1 MRSPSKN
8 SDPSDITRELTV
20 DFLVDE
26 ETLDEDAEIMTF
38 TSDPLDVEASE
49 PPGADTEGLDAAPSE
64 IPTRVGA
71 GSAGDLT
78 GVPEDEAVASD
89 LDGADGSD
97 IVIDEGE
104 EDPDRPKDLVDLM
117 VESVGGEM
125 DTSKI

>member
-20 DFLVDE
+20 DFMVDE

-78 GVPEDEAVASD
+78 GMSADEAEAGD
-89 LDGADGSD
+89 EDGADGSD
-97 IVIDEGE
+97 IVIEDGE
-104 EDPDRPKDLVDLM
+104 EDPDRARDLVDLM
-117 VESVGGEM
+117 VASAGGEAA
-125 DTSKI
+125 KL

>member
-1 MRSPSKN
+1 MSESVKN
-8 SDPSDITRELTV
+8 PASDATEDPNL

-26 ETLDEDAEIMTF
+26 ETLDGDAEIATF
-38 TSDPLDVEASE
+38 TSDPLDVEATE

-78 GVPEDEAVASD
+78 GMSADEAEASD
-89 LDGADGSD
+89 EDGADGSD

-104 EDPDRPKDLVDLM
+104 EDPDHAKDLVDLM
-117 VESVGGEM
+117 VESVGGEAAA
-125 DTSKI
+125 KNL